1 VDAGMATGQGLQLP
15 AEFGPVHSL
24 GPPAGPMSRTARACS
39 IERHTAATPPSSCTR
54 RRNACCPCRAQSARS
69 ALAGRPGRRC
79 CCARAAPRRGH
90 RPGDAL
96 LDLVFAGGGGHA
108 SCCLASRRPAVGIGG
123 FANTFQALA
132 VAARQP
138 VRRQSARRLQRDSLA
153 AVPQS
158 STVTA

>member
-1 VDAGMATGQGLQLP
+1 MPGWRRAKACSCLRSSGLFIRLALP
-15 AEFGPVHSL
+15 QARCP
-24 GPPAGPMSRTARACS
+24 GPPGP
-39 IERHTAATPPSSCTR
+39 
-54 RRNACCPCRAQSARS
+54 ARS
-69 ALAGRPGRRC
+69 SDTRPPLRQAPARGAETPAALAEPKAHEAPLLVDQGAGVVAPEPHGP
-79 CCARAAPRRGH
+79 AAAGQAN
-90 RPGDAL
+90 AL